1 MATISISLPD
11 ELVHYLDQ
19 KIEYKN
25 LLITSILQE
34 WQRQQE
40 DQELAQACSI
50 VDELD
55 LGWTEECQIAA
66 IMDLEVSGLAASMP
80 CPHPSLDTARPP
92 AHHAGNGGPHAR

>member
-66 IMDLEVSGLAASMP
+66 IMDLEVSGL
-80 CPHPSLDTARPP
+80 
-92 AHHAGNGGPHAR
+92 

>member
-19 KIEYKN
+19 KVEDKN
-25 LLITSILQE
+25 LLITSILQQ

-50 VDELD
+50 IDELD
-55 LGWTEECQIAA
+55 LGWTEKCQTAP
-66 IMDLEVSGLAASMP
+66 IMDLEVSGL
-80 CPHPSLDTARPP
+80 
-92 AHHAGNGGPHAR
+92 

>member
-19 KIEYKN
+19 KVGDKN
-25 LLITSILQE
+25 LLITSILQQ

-50 VDELD
+50 IDELD
-55 LGWTEECQIAA
+55 LGWTEEWQTAE
-66 IMDLEVSGLAASMP
+66 IMDLEVSGL
-80 CPHPSLDTARPP
+80 
-92 AHHAGNGGPHAR
+92 